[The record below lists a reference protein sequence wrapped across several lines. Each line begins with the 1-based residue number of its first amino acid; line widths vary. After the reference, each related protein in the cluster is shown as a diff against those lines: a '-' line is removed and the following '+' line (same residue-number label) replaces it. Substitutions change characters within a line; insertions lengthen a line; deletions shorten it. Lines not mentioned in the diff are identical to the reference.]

1 MKKSNF
7 IVGMFYIIAGL
18 ICLLTAIY
26 TESRLGS
33 LLFGFAGAGLG
44 PGILMICQ
52 YFYWSSPK
60 HKERYQERLE
70 NERIEQHDELKVQ
83 LRDKSGR
90 YTYILGLLTISISM
104 VVFSILGSL
113 EIMDARIILIYLG
126 GYLLFQIL
134 AGIAIFNRLLKKY

>member
-1 MKKSNF
+1 MKKSNL
-7 IVGMFYIIAGL
+7 IAGIL
-18 ICLLTAIY
+18 YTLAGVICLLTALC
-26 TESRLGS
+26 TESRLNG

-44 PGILMICQ
+44 PGILMISQ

-60 HKERYQERLE
+60 HQEQYQERLE
-70 NERIEQHDELKVQ
+70 NERIEQHDELKMQ

-90 YTYILGLLTISISM
+90 YTYVLGLLTVSISM
-104 VVFSILGSL
+104 LIFSVLDSL

-126 GYLLFQIL
+126 GYLLFQIA